1 MPLCVLG
8 QVFGSVYAIP
18 RLAYSKRLTLTRD
31 QLMSRF
37 FHPTFLTL
45 TICLMMGGIAS
56 ANTYYIAS
64 NGSDSNNGTSKTTPW
79 LHAPGMKICS
89 NACASANPKPGD
101 QFIFRGG
108 DTWTSSSFT
117 WAWDWS
123 GSSGN
128 PITLGVDQTWFSGSS
143 WTRPIFSG
151 GGTFPGNSAAFLL
164 NISSATYV
172 TVADF
177 EFTGVYWSGSSAASG
192 ILGYIYLGLGSNPS
206 NILIHDN
213 YFHGWSHAAGVVEDN
228 NTTAIFCNSTHYDL
242 TTQVYSN
249 AIDGSDTTEDSF
261 QGIYG
266 YGCGAIYQNYIAY
279 VVSGVN
285 GGFAAMHD
293 NTFFHAGLND
303 YSGGGSHNNEFISNT
318 DAPNGSVV
326 YNNLFMS
333 AGTATTAGG
342 VGIWLAPLHGTT
354 SYAFNNVIV
363 DQMPIPNSTI
373 CSYNL
378 NGQSAGGNCV
388 YFNNTVE
395 CGPDAGAD
403 GPPSWNCLR
412 MDGQSG
418 NGFPGGGQVI
428 NNHWVSSY
436 TSSGGV
442 SINVDSGCNCMPAQ
456 NPNPQISQTEAVAG
470 AQGYAFSQNFAFS
483 PTASSNVTVGAGV
496 NEGALCTTIS
506 GVNAAAGTAC
516 RSDTTYGVAYDTS
529 THTVGGL
536 ARTPVARPS
545 SGALDV
551 GAYQFANG
559 QPNPPTGL
567 SAVVN

>member
-1 MPLCVLG
+1 MN
-8 QVFGSVYAIP
+8 
-18 RLAYSKRLTLTRD
+18 
-31 QLMSRF
+31 RF
-37 FHPTFLTL
+37 FRLVLLMLIVTFV
-45 TICLMMGGIAS
+45 IPGIAS
-56 ANTYYIAS
+56 ATTYYIAA
-64 NGSDSNNGTSKTTPW
+64 NGNDSNNGTSETAAW
-79 LHAPGMKICS
+79 LHAPGMKTCS
-89 NACASANPKPGD
+89 SICASANPQPGD

-108 DTWTSSSFT
+108 DTWTSSSFP

-143 WTRPIFSG
+143 WTRPIFTG
-151 GGTFPGNSAAFLL
+151 GGTFPGSSAAFFL
-164 NISSATYV
+164 NVSSGVTYL
-172 TVADF
+172 TVANLG
-177 EFTGVYWSGSSAASG
+177 FTGAYWSGSAAASG

-213 YFHGWSHAAGVVEDN
+213 YFHGWSHAPGVVEDN

-242 TTQVYSN
+242 TAQIYNN

-266 YGCGAIYQNYIAY
+266 YGCGTIYQNYIAY

-285 GGFAAMHD
+285 GGFATMHD
-293 NTFFHAGLND
+293 NTFFHVGLAD

-326 YNNLFMS
+326 YNNLFES
-333 AGTATTAGG
+333 AGTETTAGG
-342 VGIWLAPLHGTT
+342 VGIWLAPLRGTT

-378 NGQSAGGNCV
+378 NGQSSGGNCI

-395 CGPDAGAD
+395 CGPDTGAD
-403 GPPSWNCLR
+403 GPPSWNCMR

-436 TSSGGV
+436 TSSGGT
-442 SINVDSGCNCMPAQ
+442 SINVDSGCNCAPTQ
-456 NPNPQISQTEAVAG
+456 NPSPQISQTQAAAS
-470 AQGYAFSQNFAFS
+470 AQGYNFSQAFAFS
-483 PTASSNVTVGAGV
+483 PTASSNVSVGAGL
-496 NEGALCTTIS
+496 NESGLCTTIT

-516 RSDTTYGVAYDTS
+516 QSDTTYGVTYDTA
-529 THTVGGL
+529 THAVAGL
-536 ARTPVARPS
+536 ARTPAARPS
-545 SGALDV
+545 SGAWDV

-559 QPNPPTGL
+559 GQPSAPTGL